1 MVNIYMHKQKKSII
15 KRGKHQQE
23 LFLKVDIYLGEKSI
37 YNVSKIRNHRLTLQ
51 KVSMQYF
58 QTILLEQATAFIDG
72 LDNVP

>member
-1 MVNIYMHKQKKSII
+1 
-15 KRGKHQQE
+15 
-23 LFLKVDIYLGEKSI
+23 LGEKSI
-37 YNVSKIRNHRLTLQ
+37 YNVSKIGNHRLTLQ